1 MGGVKPPHLG
11 GCNIQRGF
19 HPHIWGAAPH
29 GGGFTLQR
37 AFCPLGVFC
46 PPTCGDFPP
55 CLGGLWSSKGGFH
68 PPGGVSPPSV
78 GLSVISPHIW
88 GLCTS
93 WGGSPPM
100 CGAFPSLPLQRGPS
114 VPKGGAFT
122 PHMWAFLPP

>member
-11 GCNIQRGF
+11 GYSIQRGF

-68 PPGGVSPPSV
+68 PPGGGFTPV
-78 GLSVISPHIW
+78 
-88 GLCTS
+88 
-93 WGGSPPM
+93 
-100 CGAFPSLPLQRGPS
+100 CGAVGD
-114 VPKGGAFT
+114 FT
-122 PHMWAFLPP
+122 PHMGALHLVGGFTPYVWGFPFSPPPEGPLRP

>member
-68 PPGGVSPPSV
+68 PPGGGFTSV
-78 GLSVISPHIW
+78 
-88 GLCTS
+88 
-93 WGGSPPM
+93 
-100 CGAFPSLPLQRGPS
+100 CGAVGD
-114 VPKGGAFT
+114 FT
-122 PHMWAFLPP
+122 PHMGALHLVGGFTPYVWGFPFSPPPEGPLRP